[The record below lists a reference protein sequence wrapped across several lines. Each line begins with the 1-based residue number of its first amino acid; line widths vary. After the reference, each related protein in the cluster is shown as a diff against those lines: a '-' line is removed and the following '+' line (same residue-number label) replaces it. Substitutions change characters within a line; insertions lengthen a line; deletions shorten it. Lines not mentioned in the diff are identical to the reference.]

1 MHRHRNRGLGTSV
14 VFLLFLV
21 FFIGTLRRAEAADAW
36 VLTNSMTTGR
46 SGHTATLLADGRVLV
61 NGGDSSP
68 TASAEIYDPT
78 PGTWSLTGPPST
90 ARYDH
95 TATRLPDGRVLV
107 AGGYDESG
115 AALGSSEVYDP
126 AAGTWSL
133 TGPLITARTSHTATR
148 LSDGRVLIT
157 GGAVGDWS
165 NETTGETD
173 LLVIIATAELYDPAS
188 GTWSPTDTMGTARRY
203 HTATRLSDGRVL
215 VAGGISESSD
225 GSTAG
230 GYGGPMGAAEI
241 YDPAVGTWSWTGSM
255 SIAHA
260 VHTATLLA
268 DGRVLVAGGGS
279 NSMTI
284 AEIYNPAAGTWSLTG
299 SMSTGRYAHT
309 ASRLSDGRVLVT
321 GDPFALARTE
331 IYDPALG
338 TWSPAARLS
347 TVRYSHTATLLSD
360 NRVLVTGGFTEGG
373 GGLATA
379 ERYSAHATPPDISCG
394 AADGTWH
401 NSDVSFACT
410 ASDPES
416 GLANAADASFT
427 LTTNVSIG
435 DETADART
443 NSRHVCNTVGDC
455 TVAGPIVGNKVD
467 RRPPS
472 TGVAT
477 PGANVTYEAGATAPV
492 IYDCSDLGSGVA
504 SCQGSVSYGNLLD
517 TSSPGAKTFSLTSTD
532 NVGHST
538 TRLVNYSVGGAPAD
552 VGILLSAPKQTRS
565 GGTLT
570 YSIEVRNASASTATG
585 VVVSNAT
592 PAGTVFA
599 SASSSQ
605 GTVTAPAV
613 GNGTVTV
620 NLGNLPASARATI
633 SVAVTVVAKPGTV
646 LTDTATVTTTTQDL
660 NGSNNSA
667 TQKTTVSGK

>member
-1 MHRHRNRGLGTSV
+1 M
-14 VFLLFLV
+14 
-21 FFIGTLRRAEAADAW
+21 
-36 VLTNSMTTGR
+36 
-46 SGHTATLLADGRVLV
+46 
-61 NGGDSSP
+61 
-68 TASAEIYDPT
+68 
-78 PGTWSLTGPPST
+78 
-90 ARYDH
+90 
-95 TATRLPDGRVLV
+95 LV

-115 AALGSSEVYDP
+115 AALGSAEVYNP
-126 AAGTWSL
+126 ASGTWSL
-133 TGPLITARTSHTATR
+133 TGSLNTARTSHTATR

-173 LLVIIATAELYDPAS
+173 LLVIVATAELYDPAS
-188 GTWSPTDTMGTARRY
+188 GTWSPTDTMSTARRY

-225 GSTAG
+225 GSTGG
-230 GYGGPMGAAEI
+230 GYGGPMAGAEI
-241 YDPAVGTWSWTGSM
+241 YDPAVGIWSWTGSM
-255 SIAHA
+255 STVHA
-260 VHTATLLA
+260 SHTATLLA
-268 DGRVLVAGGGS
+268 DGRVLVAGGDS
-279 NSMTI
+279 NTMTI
-284 AEIYNPAAGTWSLTG
+284 AEIYNPAARTWSLTG
-299 SMSTGRYAHT
+299 SMSTGRYVHT
-309 ASRLSDGRVLVT
+309 ATRLSDGRVLVT
-321 GDPFALARTE
+321 GDPFALATTE

-338 TWSPAARLS
+338 TWSQAARLS
-347 TVRYSHTATLLSD
+347 TVRYSYTATLLSN
-360 NRVLVTGGFTEGG
+360 NRVLVTGD
-373 GGLATA
+373 GGLA

-401 NSDVSFACT
+401 NSDVTIACT

-416 GLANAADASFT
+416 GLVNAADASFT
-427 LTTNVSIG
+427 LKTNVSIG

-477 PGANVTYEAGATAPV
+477 PSANATYEAGATAPV
-492 IYDCSDLGSGVA
+492 IYDCSDLGSGLA
-504 SCQGSVSYGNLLD
+504 SCQGSVPYGSPLD

-532 NVGHST
+532 NVGNST
-538 TRLVNYSVGGAPAD
+538 TRAVTYSVASSGPAD
-552 VGILLSAPKQTRS
+552 VGLMLSAPKRTPS
-565 GGTLT
+565 GGTIT
-570 YSIEVRNASASTATG
+570 YSIEVRNASAITATG
-585 VVVSNAT
+585 VAVSNAT

-605 GTVTAPAV
+605 GTVTAPAI
-613 GNGTVTV
+613 GSNGTVRV

-646 LTDTATVTTTTQDL
+646 LTDTATVTATTPDL

-667 TQKTTVSGK
+667 TQKTTVSGRKISGDVVLRAQSSSSGSRTTRSTTAPVGAWTSSTRSSTRSALPDIVPRITPSTPSL